1 MFSGLQQVKRTLS
14 RSECFSVLLGRARGI
29 VGRVGVEKKTRVGMW
44 GLGNNADMLINMLL
58 ARFHVL
64 ASFTG
69 GGEFEEHRPIANCH
83 VYTNQFG
90 VLEC

>member
-1 MFSGLQQVKRTLS
+1 M
-14 RSECFSVLLGRARGI
+14 
-29 VGRVGVEKKTRVGMW
+29 GMW